1 MRRTR
6 VGAELAD
13 LESLYR
19 DRFRA
24 FAALAA
30 AILGD
35 ASEGFDVVQDSFV
48 TAVRTRRRFRG
59 DGPLEAWVWRIVLNR
74 ARDRRRKDRRRE
86 RLEPAGPVS
95 SNGHHDDADVRL
107 VLARLPRRQREA
119 IFLRYYAGLDY
130 ARIAQVLGISSG
142 SVGATLHAAHASL
155 RRMME
160 VSHE

>member
-1 MRRTR
+1 

-19 DRFRA
+19 ERFGA
-24 FAALAA
+24 FAAFAA
-30 AILGD
+30 AIVGD
-35 ASEGFDVVQDSFV
+35 ANEGFDVVQDSFV

-59 DGPLEAWVWRIVLNR
+59 DGPLEAWVWRIVLNH

-86 RLEPAGPVS
+86 RLEPATPAS
-95 SNGHHDDADVRL
+95 SNGHHEDADVRL
-107 VLARLPRRQREA
+107 MLARLPRRQREA

-130 ARIAQVLGISSG
+130 ARIALVLGISTG
-142 SVGATLHAAHASL
+142 SVGATLHSAHASL
-155 RRMME
+155 RRMVE